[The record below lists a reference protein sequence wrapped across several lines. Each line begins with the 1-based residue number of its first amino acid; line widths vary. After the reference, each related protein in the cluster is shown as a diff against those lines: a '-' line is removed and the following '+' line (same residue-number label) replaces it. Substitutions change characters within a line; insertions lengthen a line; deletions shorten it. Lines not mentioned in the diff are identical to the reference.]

1 MAVRRRVP
9 GDYLRIMYRRRWS
22 MLLAF
27 LIVFSYGTAASFR
40 RAPVYGASAQLLT
53 EPNAREAGAGPAAA
67 AIDDAFY
74 QTQTRL
80 VQSRVVVWRA
90 IETLGMSAPPPEAE
104 RISTTF
110 ASLQPGFV
118 EQVALL
124 IGAPPTPETPVSTE
138 ASWRAGQVEGF
149 LKGVTVAR
157 VPSSHLVDVRYRS
170 PDPVFAARGA
180 NALANAFVDE
190 RQSVHSEG
198 GRESAAALLPDA
210 PLPDPPLTAPA
221 AWSGAEL
228 VDPALVPAQPISA
241 NHSRDALV
249 FLMAG
254 CLVALVL
261 GFGVELLDSRLKT
274 PDDIKAYLEL
284 PFLGMVPSVKGRHHD
299 GVSPL
304 LQAKVPPIFAESL
317 RSLRT
322 SVVFSDVERGRTLLV
337 TSTAPSEGKT
347 VVSTNLASALAQAD
361 QRTLV
366 IDGDMR
372 RPRVHEVFGFGPEPG
387 LSNVLTG
394 TVHVHAAI
402 RRTSHPNLSV
412 LPAGALPPN
421 PAELAGSTVF
431 HNLIEYLSQEYD
443 WIIIDAPPV
452 MAVADA
458 AVMSHDVAGVV
469 FVVGAEM
476 TPRRNAQTALEQ
488 LRLVKAPI
496 VGAVLNRVNLDR
508 HAYYYAPYHRKDYTR
523 AYVAG
528 R

>member
-1 MAVRRRVP
+1 
-9 GDYLRIMYRRRWS
+9 
-22 MLLAF
+22 LLIEADPRE
-27 LIVFSYGTAASFR
+27 VGSGPSAS
-40 RAPVYGASAQLLT
+40 
-53 EPNAREAGAGPAAA
+53 

-80 VQSRVVVWRA
+80 VQSRIVVWRA
-90 IETLGMSAPPPEAE
+90 IETLGMSATPPEAE
-104 RISTTF
+104 RVSATV
-110 ASLQPGFV
+110 ASLKPGFV

-124 IGAPPTPETPVSTE
+124 IGGPPTPETPISAE
-138 ASWRAGQVEGF
+138 ASWRAGQIEGF
-149 LKGVTVAR
+149 LRGLTVAR
-157 VPSSHLVDVRYRS
+157 VPNSHLVDVQYRS
-170 PDPVFAARGA
+170 TDPVFAARAA

-190 RQSVHSEG
+190 RQSAHPEG
-198 GRESAAALLPDA
+198 WREATLAMA
-210 PLPDPPLTAPA
+210 PGATAPA
-221 AWSGAEL
+221 AAAPVAWSGVEV
-228 VDPALVPAQPISA
+228 VDPALAPALPVSA
-241 NHSRDALV
+241 NHARDGLI

-254 CLVALVL
+254 CMVALVL
-261 GFGVELLDSRLKT
+261 GFGIELLDSRLKT
-274 PDDIKAYLEL
+274 PDDIKAYLDI
-284 PFLGMVPSVKGRHHD
+284 PFLGMVPSVKPKHHD

-304 LQAKVPPIFAESL
+304 LHAKVPPIFGESL

-322 SVVFSDVERGRTLLV
+322 AVVFSDVERGRTLLV

-347 VVSTNLASALAQAD
+347 VVSSNLASALAQAE
-361 QRTLV
+361 QRTLL

-387 LSNVLTG
+387 LANVLTG

-402 RRTSHPNLSV
+402 RRTTNANLSV

-431 HNLIEYLSQEYD
+431 HNLIQYLSQEYD
-443 WIIIDAPPV
+443 WIVIDAPPV

-458 AVMSHDVAGVV
+458 AVMCHDVSGVV

-488 LRLVKAPI
+488 LKLVKAPI

-523 AYVAG
+523 AYTQTQ
-528 R
+528 